1 MTADPH
7 RVQAPPMTRL
17 CAVAAPLLLLIY
29 GILRW
34 IDGFDGDRGN
44 GLAWDAGH
52 TAFLLAMLLFALLA
66 TLIRP
71 TVRHSASAGI
81 ATVAAIIGAGCFGW
95 IIVGDLSE
103 PFRRALP
110 MPGPVQLIGPLLFQ
124 FGLLTLLGMLAF
136 VHPRRLPRWSPFAVL
151 AGFLAIAA
159 SLDLLPFA
167 ALVIGAGLAP
177 LALHRP
183 APIHASRS

>member
-1 MTADPH
+1 
-7 RVQAPPMTRL
+7 MTRF
-17 CAVAAPLLLLIY
+17 CAVAAPFLLLTY

-71 TVRHSASAGI
+71 TVGHTALAGT
-81 ATVAAIIGAGCFGW
+81 ATAAAILGAGSFGW

-124 FGLLTLLGMLAF
+124 FGLLTLLGLLAYAR
-136 VHPRRLPRWSPFAVL
+136 PRRLPWWSPLVVL
-151 AGFLAIAA
+151 AGFLAIAV
-159 SLDLLPFA
+159 SLDLLWLA
-167 ALVIGAGLAP
+167 ALTIGVGLAP
-177 LALHRP
+177 LAIRRP
-183 APIHASRS
+183 VPVPARVA

>member
-1 MTADPH
+1 
-7 RVQAPPMTRL
+7 MTRL
-17 CAVAAPLLLLIY
+17 CAVAAPLLLLAY
-29 GILRW
+29 GLLRW

-71 TVRHSASAGI
+71 TVRHPVPAGI
-81 ATVAAIIGAGCFGW
+81 ATVAAVLGAGCFGW

-103 PFRRALP
+103 PFRRAVP
-110 MPGPVQLIGPLLFQ
+110 MPDALQLIGPLAFQ

-136 VHPRRLPRWSPFAVL
+136 AKPRRLPRWSPFVVL
-151 AGFLAIAA
+151 AGFLMIAA
-159 SLDLLPFA
+159 SLDLLWLA
-167 ALVIGAGLAP
+167 ALTIGTGLAP
-177 LALHRP
+177 LAIRRP
-183 APIHASRS
+183 ALTPATRS

>member
-1 MTADPH
+1 
-7 RVQAPPMTRL
+7 MTRL
-17 CAVAAPLLLLIY
+17 CAVAAPLLLLTY

-71 TVRHSASAGI
+71 AVTHSPL
-81 ATVAAIIGAGCFGW
+81 ATPATAAAILGAGCFGW
-95 IIVGDLSE
+95 IIAGDLSD

-110 MPGPVQLIGPLLFQ
+110 LPGALQLIGPLLFQ
-124 FGLLTLLGMLAF
+124 FGLLTLLGLLSF
-136 VHPRRLPRWSPFAVL
+136 TDPRGVPRWSPFAVL

-159 SLDLLPFA
+159 SLDLLPPA
-167 ALVIGAGLAP
+167 AVAIGAGLAP
-177 LALHRP
+177 LALKQP
-183 APIHASRS
+183 VTAQKASS